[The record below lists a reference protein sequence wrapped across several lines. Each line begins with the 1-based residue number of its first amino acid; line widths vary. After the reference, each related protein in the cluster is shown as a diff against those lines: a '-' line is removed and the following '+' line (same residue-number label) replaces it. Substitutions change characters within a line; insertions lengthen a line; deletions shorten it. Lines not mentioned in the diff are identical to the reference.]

1 MTNLIKN
8 NMIFRSR
15 TEISGPE
22 WRERKGWTPSAVRLN
37 QLKKTK
43 QNKTSDLQGTPYSSR
58 TQYPDCREMSNI

>member
-1 MTNLIKN
+1 MPQYMTNLIKN

-43 QNKTSDLQGTPYSSR
+43 QNKTIALLK
-58 TQYPDCREMSNI
+58 